1 MNRFRRLALAVAVL
15 ALGIV
20 SSLVTLPTQ
29 AAPTYTAQDVQPV
42 ALFNFADMG
51 IYVLTIMGSALAA
64 VGLFKI
70 SVGIGKKVIAWFGGR
85 A

>member
-1 MNRFRRLALAVAVL
+1 MLKKIRNVLTLSAVAAAGL
-15 ALGIV
+15 FTSV
-20 SSLVTLPTQ
+20 SAS
-29 AAPTYTAQDVQPV
+29 ASPTYTAQDVEPV

-51 IYVLTIMGSALAA
+51 TYVLTIMGTALAA
-64 VGLFKI
+64 VGLYKI